1 MNEGIIM
8 LGSNY
13 NAEENI
19 IKAKEK
25 INDKYE
31 IVDESTVLITLP
43 RGKKYK
49 NHFLNQAIKI
59 LSDEYFEDSVVFFK
73 QIEKELGR
81 TTEGKDA
88 GIIPIDIDFVFWND
102 TAMRKDYD
110 KWDFVRT
117 CIDQIK
123 DKPSTSIL

>member
-8 LGSNY
+8 LGSNV
-13 NAEENI
+13 NPEENI
-19 IKAKEK
+19 TKAKEK
-25 INDKYE
+25 INDKYD

-43 RGKKYK
+43 RSKKYK

-59 LSDEYFEDSVVFFK
+59 LSDEYYEDSVRFFK
-73 QIEKELGR
+73 QIEQELGR
-81 TTEGKDA
+81 TPEGKSN
-88 GIIPIDIDFVFWND
+88 GLIPIDIDFVFWNE
-102 TAMRKDYD
+102 TEMRDDYQ
-110 KWDFVRT
+110 KWDFVKI

>member
-8 LGSNY
+8 LGSNV
-13 NAEENI
+13 NSEENI
-19 IKAKEK
+19 RIAKEK

-31 IVDESTVLITLP
+31 IIAESAVLVTLP
-43 RGKKYK
+43 RSKKYR

-59 LSDEYFEDSVVFFK
+59 LSDEYYADTVKFFK

-81 TTEGKDA
+81 TEAGKNEGL
-88 GIIPIDIDFVFWND
+88 IPIDIDFVFWNES
-102 TAMRKDYD
+102 AMRNDYD
-110 KWDFVRT
+110 RWDFVRI

>member
-8 LGSNY
+8 LGSNN

-19 IKAKEK
+19 TKAKEK

-31 IVDESTVLITLP
+31 IIDESTVLITLP
-43 RGKKYK
+43 RGEKYK
-49 NHFLNQAIKI
+49 SHFLNQAIKI
-59 LSDEYFEDSVVFFK
+59 LSDEYFEDSVIFFK

-81 TTEGKDA
+81 TAEGKEA
-88 GIIPIDIDFVFWND
+88 GIIPIDIDFVFWNE
-102 TAMRKDYD
+102 TAMRKDYE
-110 KWDFVRT
+110 KWDFVRI

>member
-1 MNEGIIM
+1 M
-8 LGSNY
+8 LGSNN

-19 IKAKEK
+19 TKAKEK

-31 IVDESTVLITLP
+31 IIDESTVLITLP
-43 RGKKYK
+43 RGTKYK
-49 NHFLNQAIKI
+49 SHFLNQAIKI

-81 TTEGKDA
+81 TAEGKDA

-102 TAMRKDYD
+102 TAMRKDYE

>member
-1 MNEGIIM
+1 M
-8 LGSNY
+8 LGSNF

-19 IKAKEK
+19 TKAKEK

-31 IVDESTVLITLP
+31 IIDESTVLVTLP

-59 LSDEYFEDSVVFFK
+59 LSDEYYEDSEVFFK

-81 TTEGKDA
+81 TPEGKA
-88 GIIPIDIDFVFWND
+88 NGIVPIDIDFVFWND
-102 TAMRKDYD
+102 TTMRNDYE
-110 KWDFVRT
+110 KWDFVRI

>member
-8 LGSNY
+8 LGSNN

-19 IKAKEK
+19 TKAKEK

-81 TTEGKDA
+81 TAEGKDA

-102 TAMRKDYD
+102 TAMRKDYE

>member
-8 LGSNY
+8 LGSNN

-19 IKAKEK
+19 TMAKEK

-31 IVDESTVLITLP
+31 IIDESTVLVTLP
-43 RGKKYK
+43 RGKRYK

-59 LSDEYFEDSVVFFK
+59 LSDEYLEDSVSFFK
-73 QIEKELGR
+73 QIEKELGK
-81 TTEGKDA
+81 TQEGKEQ

-102 TAMRKDYD
+102 NSVRDDYE
-110 KWDFVRT
+110 KWDFVRI

-123 DKPSTSIL
+123 NKPSTSLL

>member
-8 LGSNY
+8 LGSNN

-19 IKAKEK
+19 TKAKEK

-43 RGKKYK
+43 RGRKYK

-81 TTEGKDA
+81 TAEGKDA

-102 TAMRKDYD
+102 TAMRKDYE

>member
-102 TAMRKDYD
+102 TAMRKDYE

>member
-8 LGSNY
+8 LGSNS

-19 IKAKEK
+19 TKAKEK

-31 IVDESTVLITLP
+31 IIDESTVLITLP

-59 LSDEYFEDSVVFFK
+59 LSDEYFEDSVAFFK

-81 TTEGKDA
+81 TGEGKDA

-102 TAMRKDYD
+102 TAMRKDYE

>member
-8 LGSNY
+8 LGSNN

-19 IKAKEK
+19 TKAKEK

-31 IVDESTVLITLP
+31 IIDESTVLITLP
-43 RGKKYK
+43 RGTKYK
-49 NHFLNQAIKI
+49 SHFLNQAIKI

-81 TTEGKDA
+81 TADGKDA

-102 TAMRKDYD
+102 TPMRKDYE

>member
-8 LGSNY
+8 LGSNN

-19 IKAKEK
+19 TKAKEK

-43 RGKKYK
+43 RGRKYK

-81 TTEGKDA
+81 TDEGKDA

-102 TAMRKDYD
+102 TAMRNDYE